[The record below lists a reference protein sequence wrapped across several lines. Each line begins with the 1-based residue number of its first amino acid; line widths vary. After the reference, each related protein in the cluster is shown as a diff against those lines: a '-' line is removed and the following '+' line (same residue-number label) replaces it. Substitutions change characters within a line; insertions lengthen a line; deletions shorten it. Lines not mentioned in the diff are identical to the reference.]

1 MKERVYLKERLFQ
14 PSSFPL
20 EHNAERA
27 KNSRADEQHREE
39 KRHQPSR
46 PLLEEL
52 SSQVAPI
59 PIGAKLGAAKS
70 GTKISLVVEEDA
82 MDHFFNISFGKADT
96 TSFRIMEVAGAT
108 NDPVSG
114 IRAREL
120 LENQLKQNEL
130 ARQVA
135 IHVRSS
141 YPEIDFS
148 SVDIKFGDY
157 HNRF

>member
-1 MKERVYLKERLFQ
+1 M
-14 PSSFPL
+14 
-20 EHNAERA
+20 
-27 KNSRADEQHREE
+27 
-39 KRHQPSR
+39 
-46 PLLEEL
+46 LEEL
-52 SSQVAPI
+52 ISQVAPI
-59 PIGAKLGAAKS
+59 QIGAKFEAVKS
-70 GTKISLVVEEDA
+70 GTKVALVVEEDA

-120 LENQLKQNEL
+120 LENQLKQNGL

-135 IHVRSS
+135 IHVRSY

>member
-1 MKERVYLKERLFQ
+1 MKERVYLKDRMIH
-14 PSSFPL
+14 PRSFPL

-59 PIGAKLGAAKS
+59 QIGAKLGAAKS
-70 GTKISLVVEEDA
+70 GTKNSLVVEEDA
-82 MDHFFNISFGKADT
+82 MDHFFNISCGKADT
-96 TSFRIMEVAGAT
+96 TIFRIMEVAGAT

-135 IHVRSS
+135 IDVRPF
-141 YPEIDFS
+141 YPEMDFS
-148 SVDIKFGDY
+148 SVDIEFGDY

>member
-46 PLLEEL
+46 PLLEKL

-59 PIGAKLGAAKS
+59 QIGAKLGAAKS

-82 MDHFFNISFGKADT
+82 MDHFL
-96 TSFRIMEVAGAT
+96 TSA
-108 NDPVSG
+108 
-114 IRAREL
+114 
-120 LENQLKQNEL
+120 L
-130 ARQVA
+130 ARLTQQASELWKSLAQPMTQSQVS
-135 IHVRSS
+135 VRASCS
-141 YPEIDFS
+141 KIS
-148 SVDIKFGDY
+148 
-157 HNRF
+157 

>member
-1 MKERVYLKERLFQ
+1 MKERVYPKERLFQ

-96 TSFRIMEVAGAT
+96 TSFRIIEVDGAT

-120 LENQLKQNEL
+120 LENQLKQNGL

-135 IHVRSS
+135 IHVRSF
-141 YPEIDFS
+141 YPEIEFS

>member
-1 MKERVYLKERLFQ
+1 MIERVYLKERLFQ

-20 EHNAERA
+20 EHNAE
-27 KNSRADEQHREE
+27 KVKKSRADEQHREE
-39 KRHQPSR
+39 KPHQPSR

-52 SSQVAPI
+52 SAQVTPI
-59 PIGAKLGAAKS
+59 QIGAKLEAAKS

-82 MDHFFNISFGKADT
+82 MDHFFNISCGKADT
-96 TSFRIMEVAGAT
+96 TIFRIMEVAGAT

-135 IHVRSS
+135 IDVRPF

-148 SVDIKFGDY
+148 SVDIEFGDY